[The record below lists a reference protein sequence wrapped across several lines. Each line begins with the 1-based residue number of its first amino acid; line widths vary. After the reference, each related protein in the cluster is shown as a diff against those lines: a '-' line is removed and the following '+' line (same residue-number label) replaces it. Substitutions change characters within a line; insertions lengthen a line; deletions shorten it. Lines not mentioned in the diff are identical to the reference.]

1 MTANMRRVLIALV
14 TLTLLTVSLSSVAM
28 AKNGGNQGG
37 NSANAKLCY
46 KGGWEDW
53 VRSDQTTFANQ
64 NECVSYAANG
74 GTLTTP
80 DPCGYAHDT
89 ALTGRTLYAIAYT
102 NVNGVDGYQADGCDV
117 FISALAE
124 DNGNSTPDAGD
135 EILFGRYP
143 TAWDA
148 PWGFAS
154 FAGTSAGT
162 SRVDCEPYRIDVAGD
177 PYGTGGASWDTLGDA
192 WESAGS
198 NITEGGFHF
207 YDYNTADA
215 DDFRNGDQRSSP
227 GDDAFLDVDLFV
239 TCYF

>member
-1 MTANMRRVLIALV
+1 MTANLRRVLIALV
-14 TLTLLTVSLSSVAM
+14 TLTLLTVSLSSVVM

-53 VRSDQTTFANQ
+53 VRSDHTTFANQ

-74 GTLTTP
+74 GTLTP
-80 DPCGYAHDT
+80 DPCEYDHDT

-102 NVNGVDGYQADGCDV
+102 NVNGIDGYQPDDCDV

-124 DNGNSTPDAGD
+124 NNGNSAPDAGD
-135 EILFGRYP
+135 EILFGRHP

-154 FAGTSAGT
+154 FAGTSVGT
-162 SRVDCEPYRIDVAGD
+162 SSVRCEFGGIDAAAN
-177 PYGTGGASWDTLGDA
+177 PYGFGGAYWDKLTDA
-192 WESAGS
+192 WEQAGS
-198 NITEGGFHF
+198 NIDGGGFSF
-207 YDYNTADA
+207 DDYNTADA
-215 DDFRNGDQRSSP
+215 NDFFNGDQRSSP
-227 GDDAFLDVDLFV
+227 GDDPFLDVDLFV
-239 TCYF
+239 NCF